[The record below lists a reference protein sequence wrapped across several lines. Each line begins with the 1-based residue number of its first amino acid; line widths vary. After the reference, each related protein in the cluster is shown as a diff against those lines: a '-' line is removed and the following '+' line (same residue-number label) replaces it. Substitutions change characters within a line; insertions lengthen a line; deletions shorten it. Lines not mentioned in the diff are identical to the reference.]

1 MDFGDI
7 LEQWDS
13 METKKAN
20 SKQIN
25 RDSSQNTQKANPMDI
40 WLRRYGVQDKDANSS
55 EQEKSTLPRGG
66 YKNLPIEGK
75 IDLHGLTKEEA
86 WEALKIF
93 INDSVAKGKRKLLI
107 VHGKG
112 NHRLESQNI
121 CPLAETVRLFIETD
135 SRLGASGHPENKQG
149 GKGAT
154 WVIIKKKKR

>member
-13 METKKAN
+13 METQKAN
-20 SKQIN
+20 TKQKNI
-25 RDSSQNTQKANPMDI
+25 DSPQKTQKANPMDV
-40 WLRRYGVQDKDANSS
+40 WLRRYGIYDKDAAFE
-55 EQEKSTLPRGG
+55 EQEKPTLPRGG
-66 YKNLPIEGK
+66 YKNLPIDAK

-86 WEALKIF
+86 WEKLKKF
-93 INDSVAKGKRKLLI
+93 VDDSVSRGKRKLLI

-112 NHRLESQNI
+112 NHSHDGENL

-135 SRLGASGHPENKQG
+135 ARLGASGHPENNQG

-154 WVIIKKKKR
+154 WVMIKQKK